1 MLMGSFSVVSNAHKD
16 FWCYSKIPVFYK
28 KLPEICVY
36 DDDYGCEERMPNT
49 PKMAIVYLKDDEGN
63 EKELKVS
70 DDFLEE
76 NEIEEGSIW
85 KWR

>member
-1 MLMGSFSVVSNAHKD
+1 MLTV
-16 FWCYSKIPVFYK
+16 CRI
-28 KLPEICVY
+28 Y

-49 PKMAIVYLKDDEGN
+49 PKMAIVYLKDDAGN

-76 NEIEEGSIW
+76 NEIEGGSIW